1 MPSMEFANIELF
13 ALLLPF
19 DSADI
24 VTSIG
29 TPKRYALWLT
39 GKQLYVFVCTQ
50 NNQQSMELFCGVTK
64 ERTFVSRSFI
74 KHLAI
79 PNEL

>member
-19 DSADI
+19 NSADI
-24 VTSIG
+24 VTSVG

-39 GKQLYVFVCTQ
+39 GKQLYEFVCTQ
-50 NNQQSMELFCGVTK
+50 NNQQSMELFCDVTK
-64 ERTFVSRSFI
+64 SEHSCHEVSF
-74 KHLAI
+74 
-79 PNEL
+79 NT